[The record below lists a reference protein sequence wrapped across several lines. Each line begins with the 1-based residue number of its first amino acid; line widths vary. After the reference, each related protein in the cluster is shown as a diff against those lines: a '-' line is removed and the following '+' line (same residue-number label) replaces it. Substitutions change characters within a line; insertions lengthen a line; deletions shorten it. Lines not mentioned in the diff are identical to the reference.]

1 MIPAVDHLLGLPA
14 VQRLATEYG
23 DRRVRQAI
31 DAEIARLRTSLL
43 DDTAPGVAT
52 RDQATALLLER
63 LDAALVA
70 SREPSLRTAI
80 NATGVI
86 LHTNLGRA
94 PLADEALAAMRLVG
108 MGYSTLEF
116 DVATGQRGSRH
127 AHLDAVLREATG
139 ADAGLITNNTAA
151 GLTVTLAA
159 LAAGREVI
167 ISRGELVEIGGGFRV
182 PEVLRGS
189 GALLREVGTTNRTR
203 TADYAAAIS
212 HRTAAILRVHPS
224 NFRVDGFTERP
235 EVREL
240 AALAQRF
247 TIPLI
252 EDVGSGWL
260 GFDLFAADAFPA
272 GARSVLASEPAVR
285 ASIAAGVD
293 LVAFSGDK
301 LLGGPQ
307 AGLIVGDKALVQ
319 KIRKHPLK
327 RSLRLDKMTIAALE
341 AWGRRDHDDY
351 RSMVARVRHPDGS
364 WSFDYTMFDRYV
376 ELAMDCGITGQINCY
391 SLLTWSGRLYYTDAA
406 TGDERF
412 MLCDTTGPEFA
423 EYWAPF
429 LRDFER
435 HLAAKGWLERA
446 RLAVDEAPAHM
457 MQAMTELVRA
467 NAPRLRISLAG
478 NQAPSHY
485 TGLDLAEFSI
495 ILDHASDELLR
506 DIASRKAEGRIT
518 TFYVCLDPKRPNT
531 FVRSPPAEAVWIGY
545 YTAVNGYDGFLR
557 WAWTTWP
564 ENPLRDSSYWGHPY
578 LHYLPAG
585 DAFLLYPGPRSAVRW
600 ELLRDGFEEWE
611 KLRILREAHGGE
623 LPPELAALLE
633 RFRNPKELG
642 DDETIIRDVQVMRAA
657 VEAAAKEQAIGR

>member
-307 AGLIVGDKALVQ
+307 AGIIAGRSALVDR
-319 KIRKHPLK
+319 IGRHPLM
-327 RSLRLDKMTIAALE
+327 RAVRADKLTYAALDATLRAFTSGHAARAVPVMRMLAASPGTLAARATALAARLTDGGVRCE
-341 AWGRRDHDDY
+341 VGPGVSTIGGGSTPGATLATTLVRLSSSSPGRLLARLREQPTPVIARIQDDY
-351 RSMVARVRHPDGS
+351 VCVDLRTVAES
-364 WSFDYTMFDRYV
+364 
-376 ELAMDCGITGQINCY
+376 EE
-391 SLLTWSGRLYYTDAA
+391 SLL
-406 TGDERF
+406 
-412 MLCDTTGPEFA
+412 
-423 EYWAPF
+423 
-429 LRDFER
+429 
-435 HLAAKGWLERA
+435 
-446 RLAVDEAPAHM
+446 V
-457 MQAMTELVRA
+457 
-467 NAPRLRISLAG
+467 
-478 NQAPSHY
+478 
-485 TGLDLAEFSI
+485 
-495 ILDHASDELLR
+495 
-506 DIASRKAEGRIT
+506 
-518 TFYVCLDPKRPNT
+518 
-531 FVRSPPAEAVWIGY
+531 
-545 YTAVNGYDGFLR
+545 
-557 WAWTTWP
+557 
-564 ENPLRDSSYWGHPY
+564 
-578 LHYLPAG
+578 
-585 DAFLLYPGPRSAVRW
+585 
-600 ELLRDGFEEWE
+600 
-611 KLRILREAHGGE
+611 
-623 LPPELAALLE
+623 AALV
-633 RFRNPKELG
+633 NA
-642 DDETIIRDVQVMRAA
+642 RD
-657 VEAAAKEQAIGR
+657 